1 MKLTGAVFM
10 AFLGRCAI
18 AVDSTRMAVI
28 VAPGARVDD
37 RVAVLPSQVARPRA
51 ATDLVGPGDRELRR
65 LRRLAGLLV
74 GATRTGKCLNDAES
88 NHDDDND
95 VESHERVDCGVHDRD
110 VRSDG
115 VSESV
120 GSTADVVC
128 CNPEI
133 NANSQNLW

>member
-10 AFLGRCAI
+10 AFLGRRAI

-51 ATDLVGPGDRELRR
+51 ATDQVGPGDRVLRR
-65 LRRLAGLLV
+65 LRKLV
-74 GATRTGKCLNDAES
+74 GLIATRTGKCLNDAES

-95 VESHERVDCGVHDRD
+95 VEPDERVDCGFHDRD
-110 VRSDG
+110 VRSNG
-115 VSESV
+115 RRNLSGRLRMS
-120 GSTADVVC
+120 C
-128 CNPEI
+128 RNPEI